1 LRAVAGQHTGEQ
13 PDTES
18 VQPGPVARGR
28 VLTVP
33 NLLTLARLLA
43 IAVFVWLLL
52 GPREDDLAL
61 AALVIAGV
69 TDFLDGFLARRLG
82 QDSKVGRILDPVADR
97 LYVLVVVIGLAVR
110 DVIPWWLAVALP
122 LRDVLLVGLVPLL
135 RTRGL
140 TSLPVHYLGKAAT
153 FMLLFAFPLLLLA
166 HRDGDVAAV
175 ARVFGWALA
184 IWGVAVYWTAGA
196 FYAGQV
202 GRLLRMTPRVRGV
215 RGRV

>member
-1 LRAVAGQHTGEQ
+1 VAE
-13 PDTES
+13 
-18 VQPGPVARGR
+18 R
-28 VLTVP
+28 VFTVP
-33 NLLTLARLLA
+33 NLMTVVRLLA
-43 IAVFVWLLL
+43 IGVFLWLLL
-52 GPREDDLAL
+52 GPEDDTLAL
-61 AALVIAGV
+61 IALVIAGI

-97 LYVLVVVIGLAVR
+97 LYVLAVVVGLAVR
-110 DVIPWWLAVALP
+110 HVIPVWLAVALP
-122 LRDVLLVGLVPLL
+122 LRDVLLLGLVPIL

-166 HRDGDVAAV
+166 HDTGDVAAV

-184 IWGVAVYWTAGA
+184 IWGTVVYWIAGA

-202 GRLLRMTPRVRGV
+202 WRIARVTPRVRASADV
-215 RGRV
+215 